1 MAVANSI
8 MSVIAGAKQVQGTYV
23 GFGERCG
30 NANLSTVVGNLQV
43 KNDYVC
49 IPEENLELL
58 TVAARKVAEI
68 ANVPLD
74 DKEPYVG
81 RAAFTHKGGMSI

>member
-1 MAVANSI
+1 MVLCDTNGGCMPNEIYEITKVVADKFKSEIGIHCHNDGGMAVANSI

-43 KNDYVC
+43 K
-49 IPEENLELL
+49 
-58 TVAARKVAEI
+58 K
-68 ANVPLD
+68 
-74 DKEPYVG
+74 
-81 RAAFTHKGGMSI
+81 